1 MDINN
6 SANLELTCYYEIK
19 KGESNQ
25 KLDANAEGVAQW
37 VPSEAGEYTIVGHIE
52 SGETKVEKTIQ
63 FTVNEEEIPLTKL
76 VVFYKGIDNPTMY
89 YRDNSSSD
97 EFTTVSMTEDR
108 SMDGY
113 KYRAEVDVPFGSQI
127 AVYFSDGFATEDN
140 NNGQMYMLQPGYFG
154 IKDYGI
160 YNVSTEQGEYNE
172 DEGSDI
178 DPDFG
183 QDAEEDDKKNDK
195 NWFKDF
201 WKH

>member
-76 VVFYKGIDNPTMY
+76 VVFYK
-89 YRDNSSSD
+89 
-97 EFTTVSMTEDR
+97 
-108 SMDGY
+108 
-113 KYRAEVDVPFGSQI
+113 
-127 AVYFSDGFATEDN
+127 
-140 NNGQMYMLQPGYFG
+140 
-154 IKDYGI
+154 
-160 YNVSTEQGEYNE
+160 
-172 DEGSDI
+172 
-178 DPDFG
+178 
-183 QDAEEDDKKNDK
+183 
-195 NWFKDF
+195 
-201 WKH
+201 